1 MNILVNYID
10 RLNNFLPK
18 NILKF
23 LGVYFLGILL
33 LFVIP
38 LEIFESVFNLETYSK
53 EIISD
58 FENTKIKLFLITVL
72 LTPLIETLIIQILL
86 VRGIYLIL
94 EAQPFKKDAYNKR
107 TLLIAIISS
116 SLIFG
121 GLHFYSFL
129 YIVLMCVLGF
139 IFGLVYYFSAERN
152 WRPFFPIFILHA
164 LYNLTVLFLDGTI

>member
-38 LEIFESVFNLETYSK
+38 LEVFESFYNLETYSK

-58 FENTKIKLFLITVL
+58 FENTRTKLFLITVI

-86 VRGIYLIL
+86 IREIYLIL
-94 EAQPFKKDAYNKR
+94 EAKPFKKEVYDKR
-107 TLLIAIISS
+107 TLLISIILS
-116 SLIFG
+116 SLIFW

-129 YIVLMCVLGF
+129 YIILMCVLGF
-139 IFGLVYYFSAERN
+139 IFGLVYYFSATRN

-164 LYNLTVLFLDGTI
+164 LYNLTVLFLDGAI